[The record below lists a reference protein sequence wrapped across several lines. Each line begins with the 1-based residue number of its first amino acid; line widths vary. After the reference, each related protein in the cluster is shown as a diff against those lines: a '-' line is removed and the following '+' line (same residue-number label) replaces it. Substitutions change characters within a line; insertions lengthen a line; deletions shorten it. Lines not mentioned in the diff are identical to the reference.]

1 MTNGKERSEFVLH
14 THADGTVHSH
24 APHDEGGPRAGFA
37 EAEHSCTREE
47 GLHVHL
53 DGTAHSHAPGVP
65 HVHTNKKAVHDR
77 LAKACGHLESVIR
90 MIDND
95 RDCSEV
101 LVQLAAVRSAIN
113 NAGKVLLQDHI
124 SECVTE
130 AIMHDD
136 KQKIVELNKAI
147 EQFMK

>member
-1 MTNGKERSEFVLH
+1 MCNGLEHDENGNHVH
-14 THADGTVHSH
+14 PNGTVHC
-24 APHDEGGPRAGFA
+24 HDHEI
-37 EAEHSCTREE
+37 
-47 GLHVHL
+47 
-53 DGTAHSHAPGVP
+53 P

-77 LAKACGHLESVIR
+77 LAKANGHLESVIR

-95 RDCSEV
+95 RDCAEV

-124 SECVTE
+124 TECITE
-130 AIMHDD
+130 AVAHDD
-136 KQKIVELNKAI
+136 KQKLADLNKAI

>member
-1 MTNGKERSEFVLH
+1 MCNEMEHDEFCNHVH
-14 THADGTVHSH
+14 PDGTTHSH
-24 APHDEGGPRAGFA
+24 DHD
-37 EAEHSCTREE
+37 H
-47 GLHVHL
+47 
-53 DGTAHSHAPGVP
+53 P

-77 LAKACGHLESVIR
+77 LAKANGHLESVIR

-95 RDCSEV
+95 RDCAEV

-124 SECVTE
+124 TECITE
-130 AIMHDD
+130 AVFHNDQ
-136 KQKIVELNKAI
+136 QKITELNKAI

>member
-1 MTNGKERSEFVLH
+1 MHNEKECGE
-14 THADGTVHSH
+14 
-24 APHDEGGPRAGFA
+24 PGF
-37 EAEHSCTREE
+37 
-47 GLHVHL
+47 HVHA
-53 DGTAHSHAPGVP
+53 DGTAHSHGPAHAYETGPGHTHP
-65 HVHTNKKAVHDR
+65 HVHANKKAVHDR
-77 LAKACGHLESVIR
+77 LAKARGHLDSVIR

-124 SECVTE
+124 TECITE
-130 AIMHDD
+130 AIRDD
-136 KQKIVELNKAI
+136 DRQKIADLNKAI

>member
-1 MTNGKERSEFVLH
+1 VCNELEHDGACTHV
-14 THADGTVHSH
+14 HADGTVHSH
-24 APHDEGGPRAGFA
+24 DPA
-37 EAEHSCTREE
+37 
-47 GLHVHL
+47 
-53 DGTAHSHAPGVP
+53 VP

-77 LAKACGHLESVIR
+77 LAKASGHLDSVIR
-90 MIDND
+90 MIDSD

-124 SECVTE
+124 TECITE
-130 AIMHDD
+130 AVRLND

>member
-1 MTNGKERSEFVLH
+1 MCNGMEHEQH
-14 THADGTVHSH
+14 GNHIHADGTVHSH
-24 APHDEGGPRAGFA
+24 
-37 EAEHSCTREE
+37 EH
-47 GLHVHL
+47 
-53 DGTAHSHAPGVP
+53 P

-77 LAKACGHLESVIR
+77 LAKGSGHLDSVIR

-124 SECVTE
+124 TECITD
-130 AIMHDD
+130 AIKHNDE
-136 KQKIVELNKAI
+136 QKIAELNKAI

>member
-1 MTNGKERSEFVLH
+1 MHDTNDITG
-14 THADGTVHSH
+14 
-24 APHDEGGPRAGFA
+24 AGY
-37 EAEHSCTREE
+37 
-47 GLHVHL
+47 HVHA
-53 DGTAHSHAPGVP
+53 DGTAHSHGDEHEHAHSDSHP

-77 LAKACGHLESVIR
+77 LAKANGHLESVIR
-90 MIDND
+90 MIDSD

-124 SECVTE
+124 TECITE
-130 AIMHDD
+130 AITNGD
-136 KQKIVELNKAI
+136 KQKLVDLNKAI

>member
-1 MTNGKERSEFVLH
+1 MCDGMEHDENGNHVHS
-14 THADGTVHSH
+14 DGTIHSH
-24 APHDEGGPRAGFA
+24 DDYL
-37 EAEHSCTREE
+37 T
-47 GLHVHL
+47 
-53 DGTAHSHAPGVP
+53 VP

-77 LAKACGHLESVIR
+77 LAKASGHLESVIR

-95 RDCSEV
+95 RDCAEV

-124 SECVTE
+124 TECITE
-130 AIMHDD
+130 AVTHNDQ
-136 KQKIVELNKAI
+136 QKIKELNKAI

>member
-1 MTNGKERSEFVLH
+1 MCNGMEH
-14 THADGTVHSH
+14 DQYGNHIHADGTVHSH
-24 APHDEGGPRAGFA
+24 
-37 EAEHSCTREE
+37 EH
-47 GLHVHL
+47 
-53 DGTAHSHAPGVP
+53 A

-77 LAKACGHLESVIR
+77 LAKASGHLDSVIR

-124 SECVTE
+124 TECITD
-130 AIMHDD
+130 AIMHND
-136 KQKIVELNKAI
+136 QKKIAELNKAI

>member
-1 MTNGKERSEFVLH
+1 MCNEME
-14 THADGTVHSH
+14 
-24 APHDEGGPRAGFA
+24 HDEFGN
-37 EAEHSCTREE
+37 
-47 GLHVHL
+47 HVHP
-53 DGTAHSHAPGVP
+53 DGTAHSHEHEHGHGGEHP

-77 LAKACGHLESVIR
+77 LAKANGHLESVIR

-95 RDCSEV
+95 RDCAEV

-124 SECVTE
+124 TECITE
-130 AIMHDD
+130 AVANND
-136 KQKIVELNKAI
+136 KQKLDDLNKAI